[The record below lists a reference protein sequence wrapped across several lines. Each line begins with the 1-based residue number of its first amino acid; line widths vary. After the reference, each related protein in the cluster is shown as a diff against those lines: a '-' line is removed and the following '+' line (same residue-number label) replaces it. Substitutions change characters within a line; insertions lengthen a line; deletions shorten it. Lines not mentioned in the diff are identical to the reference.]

1 MTFQGRKRKRENK
14 RPIYHRVFESMTWNL
29 LQQMGER
36 KRKGMTRDRI
46 ESTNFFL
53 QRKTIVSLVKDEL
66 PRLDLSFVFENPGR
80 RLCVIPVR
88 LFISLGQFERRALI
102 NLTKIALPVFSKTTR
117 TIGDVQKRETEGEI
131 RRKRRKQEKNGN
143 NTSKS
148 WHKMYYVLRPRKH
161 CKSLEIWF
169 LEILTTYQAVLFLFK
184 LRSAHICFANAS
196 NWPWGITSSRRLEP
210 VRVHAEK
217 TSFKSLL
224 SIKLWSLLI
233 NGRAGGMS

>member
-36 KRKGMTRDRI
+36 KRKGMDRI

-53 QRKTIVSLVKDEL
+53 QRKTIVSLVRDKL
-66 PRLDLSFVFENPGR
+66 PRLGLSFVFENPGR

-102 NLTKIALPVFSKTTR
+102 NYNEDCASGIFQDNENDRRCAKERNRGGDTEKTKKT
-117 TIGDVQKRETEGEI
+117 
-131 RRKRRKQEKNGN
+131 RKKNGN

-148 WHKMYYVLRPRKH
+148 WRKMYYVLRPRKH

-196 NWPWGITSSRRLEP
+196 NWP
-210 VRVHAEK
+210 
-217 TSFKSLL
+217 
-224 SIKLWSLLI
+224 
-233 NGRAGGMS
+233 